1 MTKEKKPQIVT
12 IDEVEYNAED
22 FSQEQATMFNHC
34 VDLDRKISSTRFQ
47 IDQLIVGKD
56 AFLSMLKAS
65 LSKQEEATTI
75 DN

>member
-1 MTKEKKPQIVT
+1 MENKKPQIVT

-22 FSQEQATMFNHC
+22 FSQEQAAMFNHC

-47 IDQLIVGKD
+47 VDQLIVGKD
-56 AFLSMLKAS
+56 AFLSMLKTS
-65 LSKQEEATTI
+65 LSKQDEATTI